1 MANHVFV
8 IIELTAAGDPSV
20 ADVGER
26 FEWTS
31 DSRPTVEF
39 DGATGGGAR
48 ACPLKPWA
56 MPMEQRIIRTD
67 YPNAALPSRQI
78 MGPRY
83 GKQTFR
89 GHWDDRYNGTGY
101 AENELARFEGM
112 WRRGNLVRVQY
123 GAQVFEG
130 VIEAFTPTW
139 LKAWRVEYEFTL
151 DCDGRPGQQDRIRTP
166 ATPEDPSTSLDRVD
180 VAAQAMTDADQ
191 LAPRGAVAGT
201 LADDVTSQLTATI
214 TARDSLAAT
223 IDQRDIAPPEQPVDG
238 FTRIATQFRSVRK
251 SASDML
257 VRLAEVRADQDMAVR
272 TAIGVLDFEDWT
284 RTLRWQARIVMG
296 AARDGDDAATSRAAP
311 DATRL
316 YRPHYGESLYAIA
329 RKFYGTPHAWRL
341 IYDRNAL
348 QSFTLI
354 GGETLI
360 IPERGGGT

>member
-20 ADVGER
+20 SDVGER

-31 DSRPTVEF
+31 DSRPVTEF

-56 MPMEQRIIRTD
+56 MPMEQRIVRTD
-67 YPNAALPSRQI
+67 YPNAVLPSRQI

-83 GKQTFR
+83 QAQTFR
-89 GHWDDRYNGTGY
+89 GHWDDRYNGLGY
-101 AENELARFEGM
+101 AENELERFEGV

-130 VIEAFTPTW
+130 IVATFTPTW

-151 DCDGRPGQQDRIRTP
+151 DVDGRPGQQDRVRVPETP
-166 ATPEDPSTSLDRVD
+166 SDPSTSLDQFD
-180 VAAQAMTDADQ
+180 IAAQALTDADQ
-191 LAPRGAVAGT
+191 LAPRGAIAGT
-201 LADDVTSQLTATI
+201 LADDVTADLTATI
-214 TARDSLAAT
+214 TARDDLAAT
-223 IDQRDIAPPEQPVDG
+223 VDQRDIAPPEQPIDG
-238 FTRIATQFRSVRK
+238 FTRIATQFRTARNAAGSLLTRLE
-251 SASDML
+251 SA
-257 VRLAEVRADQDMAVR
+257 RADTDMTVR

-284 RTLRWQARIVMG
+284 RTLRWQARIAMG
-296 AARDGDDAATSRAAP
+296 TALAGDKAATARAAP

-316 YRPHYGESLYAIA
+316 YRPHLGESLYAIA

-348 QSFTLI
+348 QSFTLA
-354 GGETLI
+354 GGEILI
-360 IPERGGGT
+360 IPERGGT